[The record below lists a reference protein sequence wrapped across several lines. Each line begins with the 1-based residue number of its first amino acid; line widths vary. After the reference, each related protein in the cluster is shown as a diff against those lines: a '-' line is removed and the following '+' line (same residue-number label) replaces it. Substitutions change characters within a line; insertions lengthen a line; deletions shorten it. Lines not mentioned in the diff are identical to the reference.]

1 MYKSTK
7 IFCDCISSYLITMAS
22 TPTRTCL
29 KRDVLQ
35 LKGTSFSQWLKDP
48 NHIYINRNLAKYVKK
63 DGLLDSVWYKNI
75 SELQKF
81 TNDEE
86 IDLLTAYERCVRS
99 TPELWNHLDQ
109 LENKVLGCWC
119 KPSQACHADVLIKLY
134 KEKNESK

>member
-1 MYKSTK
+1 MTS
-7 IFCDCISSYLITMAS
+7 I
-22 TPTRTCL
+22 PTRTCL

-48 NHIYINRNLAKYVKK
+48 NHIYINRNLAKYAKK
-63 DGLLDSVWYKNI
+63 DGLSDSVWYKNI

-86 IDLLTAYERCVRS
+86 IDLLTAYERCIRK

>member
-1 MYKSTK
+1 MYKSSK
-7 IFCDCISSYLITMAS
+7 IFWDCISSYLITMTS
-22 TPTRTCL
+22 IPTRTCL

-81 TNDEE
+81 TNHEE
-86 IDLLTAYERCVRS
+86 IDLLTAYERCIRK

>member
-1 MYKSTK
+1 MYKSPK
-7 IFCDCISSYLITMAS
+7 IFCDSISSSLITMTS

-48 NHIYINRNLAKYVKK
+48 NHIYIDRNLAKYAKK
-63 DGLLDSVWYKNI
+63 DGLSDSVWYKNI

-81 TNDEE
+81 VNDEE
-86 IDLLTAYERCVRS
+86 IDLLTAYERCIRK